1 MSAGS
6 VHKRVEVLPSAG
18 LGENI
23 RKKWDLTR
31 LESEIHI
38 EHGYSRDNEET
49 RPRRR
54 SKGET
59 GLC

>member
-6 VHKRVEVLPSAG
+6 VHKRVKVLPSAG

-38 EHGYSRDNEET
+38 EHGYRDNEET
-49 RPRRR
+49 RQRGR